1 MMNDTLIVRLTLEEV
16 CEAADLPTEVLI
28 EIVEEGV
35 LEPKGN
41 TPEEWTFDATMLSIV
56 KRATRLHR
64 DFDIEWTS
72 IPLLLDMLNEMEQLR
87 SENKLLKQRLNR
99 FLME

>member
-1 MMNDTLIVRLTLEEV
+1 MEDTLIVKLTLEEV
-16 CEAADLPTEVLI
+16 CAAVDLPTEVLI

-35 LEPKGN
+35 LEPEGN
-41 TPEEWTFDATMLSIV
+41 KPEEWIFDATMLSMI